1 VTELLE
7 QLRSALADHYDVQ
20 RELGRGG
27 MSTVFLA
34 RDRKHERDVALKL
47 LRPDLASAVGSDR
60 FLREIKLTAGMNHP
74 HILPLLDSG
83 AIDGLVWYAMPYV
96 TGGSLRTRLTRHG
109 PLELGE
115 AIRVA
120 AQVASALDY
129 AHRRGIVHR
138 DVKPENILFS
148 EGHAVVADFGVARAV
163 TVVERQTLTRS
174 GFPVGTL
181 GYMSP
186 EQAAGRT
193 DLDERTD
200 VYGLGCVVYEM
211 LVGETPAGWPLPE
224 DSRLGH
230 FHEIPDAHRARLD
243 ALPGRVEAAIAASL
257 AFRPAERFPTAGA
270 FVAALE
276 AALEGREPI
285 ADSQARAILARAAGD
300 ERAGAGEDAREALAE
315 IEEGRALTIGSVE
328 QAAAEVGIEPERVRA
343 AARELGIG
351 TRGEG
356 TGGKPASAVGPT
368 AAARAPAAGAGSG
381 AFPRSVSAGSHVPR
395 PLAPD
400 VDYAKSKLRAS
411 RVLPVK
417 VSEPTLVRL
426 VAEIEDALD
435 LIGHASIVGGTL
447 TWSPA
452 GQGTEGR
459 QLVVTVRPSGE
470 ATEVHLEERFEMTG
484 WKQWAPGWGVAG
496 GALIGAAFGASLGVG
511 DPAVG
516 ILAVPGAVAGAWL
529 TIKGVENTFVQS
541 RSPQLQRL
549 LDRLTG
555 ALQRGGEEE

>member
-200 VYGLGCVVYEM
+200 IYALGCVVYEM
-211 LVGETPAGWPLPE
+211 LVGETPAGWPMPE
-224 DSRLGH
+224 DARLGH
-230 FHEIPDAHRARLD
+230 FHEAPDPHRARLD
-243 ALPGRVEAAIAASL
+243 ALPGRVEAALATAL
-257 AFRPAERFPTAGA
+257 AFRSADRFPTAGA
-270 FVAALE
+270 FAEALA

-300 ERAGAGEDAREALAE
+300 ARAEAADAGEALAE

-351 TRGEG
+351 GAHEAGRSV
-356 TGGKPASAVGPT
+356 PVP
-368 AAARAPAAGAGSG
+368 AAAAGTP
-381 AFPRSVSAGSHVPR
+381 AFPRSVSSGSFVAR
-395 PLAPD
+395 PMAPD
-400 VDYAKSKLRAS
+400 VRLQNHRLRAS
-411 RVLPVK
+411 RVLGVTVEESALP
-417 VSEPTLVRL
+417 RL
-426 VAEIEDALD
+426 VEEIEDELD
-435 LIGHASIVGGTL
+435 LIGHASIVGRTL

-452 GQGTEGR
+452 AQGSEGR
-459 QLVVTVRPSGE
+459 QLVVTVRPRDGG
-470 ATEVHLEERFEMTG
+470 TEIHMEERYEMSG
-484 WKQWAPGWGVAG
+484 LRQAAPGLG
-496 GALIGAAFGASLGVG
+496 GAMGFAVGGAFAASLGFG
-511 DPAVG
+511 D
-516 ILAVPGAVAGAWL
+516 GAVVALAAPFVLLGIWMGF
-529 TIKGVENTFVQS
+529 KGVENTFVQS
-541 RSPQLQRL
+541 SAPQLQRL
-549 LDRLTG
+549 LDRLSHLLRPG
-555 ALQRGGEEE
+555 GGEE

>member
-1 VTELLE
+1 MTDLLE
-7 QLRSALADHYDVQ
+7 TLRSALAGQYDV
-20 RELGRGG
+20 RHELGRGG

-34 RDRKHERDVALKL
+34 RDEKHDRDVALKL

-60 FLREIKLTAGMNHP
+60 FLREIKLTAGLNHP

-83 AIDGLVWYAMPYV
+83 AIDGLVWYAMPFV
-96 TGGSLRTRLTRHG
+96 TGGSLRTRLVRHG

-115 AIRVA
+115 AIRIA
-120 AQVASALDY
+120 AQAASALDY
-129 AHRRGIVHR
+129 AHRLGIVHR

-163 TVVERQTLTRS
+163 TVVDRQTLTRS

-211 LVGETPAGWPLPE
+211 LVGETPAGWPMPE
-224 DSRLGH
+224 DSRLGR

-243 ALPGRVEAAIAASL
+243 ALPGRVETALTTAL
-257 AFRPAERFPTAGA
+257 AFRAADRFPTAGA
-270 FVAALE
+270 FVDALA
-276 AALEGREPI
+276 AALEGRQPI

-300 ERAGAGEDAREALAE
+300 AGATVADVREALAE

-343 AARELGIG
+343 AARELGLG
-351 TRGEG
+351 GAGPAPVEGALPVRGED
-356 TGGKPASAVGPT
+356 ASL
-368 AAARAPAAGAGSG
+368 ARAGDADRP
-381 AFPRSVSAGSHVPR
+381 AFPRSASSGSFVPR

-400 VDYAKSKLRAS
+400 VDFKGSKLQAT
-411 RVLPVK
+411 RVLGMRVP
-417 VSEPTLVRL
+417 EAELVPL
-426 VAEIEDALD
+426 VAEIEEELD
-435 LIGHASIVGGTL
+435 LPGHASIVGGTL

-459 QLVVTVRPSGE
+459 QVVVTVRPRGP

-484 WKQWAPGWGVAG
+484 WKQWAPGWGVAAG
-496 GALIGAAFGASLGVG
+496 GLLGAFLGAMLGLADTPGMIVTILPAAFG
-511 DPAVG
+511 
-516 ILAVPGAVAGAWL
+516 GAWM
-529 TIKGVENTFVQS
+529 TVKGFQNTFVQD
-541 RSPQLQRL
+541 RGPQLQRL
-549 LDRLTG
+549 LDRLSG
-555 ALQRGGEEE
+555 ALERGGGEE